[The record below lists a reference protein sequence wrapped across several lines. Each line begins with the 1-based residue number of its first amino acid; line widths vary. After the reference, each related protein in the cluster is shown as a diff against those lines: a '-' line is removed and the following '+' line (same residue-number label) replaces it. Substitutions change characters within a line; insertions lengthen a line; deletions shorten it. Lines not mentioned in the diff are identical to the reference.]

1 MENHQFSF
9 EKLDVWQNARVLAK
23 NIYIATRSFPSDEK
37 YGLTQQMRRAALS
50 VCANLAEGTTR
61 ITAKDQAHFTTISF
75 GSMME
80 LMNHLIIAF
89 DLNYIN
95 EESLKNFRSQ
105 IQPLSVKLSNLKK
118 SQLSRLGG
126 FKTLL
131 LIIFCYSIYQP
142 LQPLRF

>member
-9 EKLDVWQNARVLAK
+9 EKLDVWQTARVLAK
-23 NIYIATRSFPSDEK
+23 NIYLTTRSLPAEEK
-37 YGLTQQMRRAALS
+37 YGLTQQIRRSALS

-75 GSMME
+75 SSMME
-80 LMNHLIIAF
+80 LLNHLIIAF
-89 DLNYIN
+89 DLEYIN
-95 EESLKNFRSQ
+95 EEALKNFRAQ

-126 FKTLL
+126 FKTIL
-131 LIIFCYSIYQP
+131 LIIFSYSIYQP
-142 LQPLRF
+142 LQPLNV

>member
-1 MENHQFSF
+1 MESHQFSF

-23 NIYIATRSFPSDEK
+23 NIYIATRSFPTDEK

-75 GSMME
+75 SSMME
-80 LMNHLIIAF
+80 LLNHLIIAF

-95 EESLKNFRSQ
+95 EEALKNFRSQ

-126 FKTLL
+126 FKTFL
-131 LIIFCYSIYQP
+131 LIVFSYSIYQP